1 MILKINIQI
10 LRIKFQ
16 KKSKLKRR
24 NMALIKCIECGNE
37 ISNKAE
43 VCPNCGCPVSDTV
56 KEKIIKK
63 RKC

>member
-43 VCPNCGCPVSDTV
+43 VCPNCGCPVSETV
-56 KEKIIKK
+56 KEKNNKK

>member
-1 MILKINIQI
+1 
-10 LRIKFQ
+10 
-16 KKSKLKRR
+16 
-24 NMALIKCIECGNE
+24 MALIKCIECGNE

-43 VCPNCGCPVSDTV
+43 VCPNCGCPVSETV